1 MAVLLGGVLSP
12 SPKEGRSGFDNL
24 RKSSSPPALHAVP
37 KRKIE
42 AILSFFDSHGKA
54 FFVFFHNMASLMGK
68 YEFTK
73 M

>member
-1 MAVLLGGVLSP
+1 MTVLLGGDPSP

-42 AILSFFDSHGKA
+42 AVLSFFDSHGKA
-54 FFVFFHNMASLMGK
+54 FFAFFRNMASLMAK
-68 YEFTK
+68 HEMTK